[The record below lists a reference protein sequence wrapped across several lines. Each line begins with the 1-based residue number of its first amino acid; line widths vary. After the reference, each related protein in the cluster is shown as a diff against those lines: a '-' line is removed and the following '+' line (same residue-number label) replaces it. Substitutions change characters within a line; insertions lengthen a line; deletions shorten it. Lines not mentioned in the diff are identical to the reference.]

1 MIAAGT
7 RVLVCSAP
15 QDMRRSFDRLAE
27 IVRQLGEDPQSGTI
41 YVFVG
46 KRPTRL
52 KLLWWDG
59 TGLCLLYKRLN
70 RAIFRLPNTSSTSD
84 LMSIDLGALKVLLS
98 GVPETEKIVRRKNLH

>member
-1 MIAAGT
+1 MIASDT
-7 RVLVCSAP
+7 RVLVCTTP

-27 IVRQLGEDPQSGTI
+27 IIRQLGEDPLSGTI

-46 KRPTRL
+46 KRPTRM

-70 RAIFRLPNTSSTSD
+70 RAIFRLPDAATAGD
-84 LMSIDLGALKVLLS
+84 LKIIDMSALTVLMAGVASEEKV
-98 GVPETEKIVRRKNLH
+98 IRRKDLH